1 MITTIPTIIAGENQI
16 VKVNLFLR
24 DGVSPLILSSAAAIK
39 ASIRQARKVIAEF
52 TYNEDDEIRQGESES
67 QLLIEIDRNI
77 SRQFESGVNV
87 DIYLTVE
94 VANAEFASDNQV
106 QRDISKIVA
115 FTVE

>member
-1 MITTIPTIIAGENQI
+1 MAILIPSIIAGENQI
-16 VKVNLFLR
+16 VKVNLFQQ
-24 DGVSPLILSSAAAIK
+24 DGVSALLLSSAAVVK

-52 TYNEDDEIRQGESES
+52 TYNEDDEIRQGDSDS

-94 VANAEFASDNQV
+94 VANAEFTSDNQV

-115 FTVE
+115 FAVE